1 MIPRGGEHTEDEKE
15 IKDLYHEGDDTPR
28 SKVGT
33 WVQARSIQT

>member
-15 IKDLYHEGDDTPR
+15 IKDLYHGDDTPR